1 MTSLTITIMLLNY
14 STQVYQENVYKDNC
28 EFVSF
33 RKVLK
38 SMGSEYDDMELV
50 SFHCTSKGYIGE

>member
-1 MTSLTITIMLLNY
+1 M
-14 STQVYQENVYKDNC
+14 TQVYQENIYKDDD
-28 EFVSF
+28 EFISF

-38 SMGSEYDDMELV
+38 SMGPEYDNMELV